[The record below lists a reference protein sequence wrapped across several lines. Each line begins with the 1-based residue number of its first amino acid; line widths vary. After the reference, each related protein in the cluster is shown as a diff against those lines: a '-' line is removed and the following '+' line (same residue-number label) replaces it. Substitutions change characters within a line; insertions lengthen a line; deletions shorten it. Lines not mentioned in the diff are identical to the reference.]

1 MLINLEKH
9 DDIIKKNLEK
19 TNKKRAKKG
28 LPPINEKTQEEELKK
43 MQLKMEREEQKRQ
56 QQLESTKGRIEDANS
71 YYKTGSI
78 ADRARMVQQY
88 NEKHEKRK

>member
-1 MLINLEKH
+1 
-9 DDIIKKNLEK
+9 
-19 TNKKRAKKG
+19 
-28 LPPINEKTQEEELKK
+28 